1 MYVGLKM
8 LKNFVTVTPKTLVKD
23 AEKLLEESKLWKLL
37 VMDGDKLIGYVR
49 KSDIARAL
57 PSLVT
62 SLDKHELNYLLSKLT
77 IDKIMRTNIE
87 VIAPDVEIEMA
98 AKRMSDEDL
107 AGLAVVSD
115 AGELLGYINRN
126 VMLDVFVEEMG
137 MQKGGSRIT
146 FAVEDRTGVLH
157 EVSGVIKDMGKSII
171 STATF
176 FHNGT
181 RIVVLRVDSD
191 DPKPIEA
198 AIAARGYRI
207 VGPKDFEKE
216 WQHQ

>member
-8 LKNFVTVTPKTLVKD
+8 LKNFVTVTPQTLVKD
-23 AEKLLEESKLWKLL
+23 AERLLEENRLWKLL
-37 VMDGDKLIGYVR
+37 VMDQGKLVGYVR

-62 SLDKHELNYLLSKLT
+62 SLDRHELNYLLAKLT

-87 VIAPDVEIEMA
+87 VITPDVEIELA

-107 AGLAVVSD
+107 AGLAVVSED
-115 AGELLGYINRN
+115 DELLGYINRN

-137 MQKGGSRIT
+137 MQQGGSRIT
-146 FAVEDRTGVLH
+146 LEVEDRSGVLH
-157 EVSGVIKDMGKSII
+157 EISGVIKELGMSII

-176 FHNGT
+176 YHDNK
-181 RIVVLRVDSD
+181 RVIVVRVDST
-191 DPKPIEA
+191 DPAPVAEA
-198 AIAARGYRI
+198 LAAKGYRI
-207 VGPKDFEKE
+207 VGPQDFEQE
-216 WQHQ
+216 WR

>member
-8 LKNFVTVTPKTLVKD
+8 LKNFVTVTPQTLVKD
-23 AEKLLEESKLWKLL
+23 AERLLEENRLWKLL
-37 VMDGDKLIGYVR
+37 VMDQGKLVGYVR

-62 SLDKHELNYLLSKLT
+62 SLDRHELNYLLAKLT

-87 VIAPDVEIEMA
+87 VITPDVEIELA

-107 AGLAVVSD
+107 AGLAVVGED
-115 AGELLGYINRN
+115 DELLGYINRN

-137 MQKGGSRIT
+137 MQQGGSRIT
-146 FAVEDRTGVLH
+146 LEVEDRSGVLH
-157 EVSGVIKDMGKSII
+157 EISGVIKELGMSII

-176 FHNGT
+176 YHNNK
-181 RIVVLRVDSD
+181 RVIVVRVDST
-191 DPKPIEA
+191 DPAPVAEA
-198 AIAARGYRI
+198 LAAKGYRI
-207 VGPKDFEKE
+207 VGPQDFEQE
-216 WQHQ
+216 WR

>member
-37 VMDGDKLIGYVR
+37 VMEDDKLVGYVR

-62 SLDKHELNYLLSKLT
+62 SLDRHELNYLLSKLT

-87 VIAPDVEIEMA
+87 VIAPDVEIEIA
-98 AKRMSDEDL
+98 AKRMSDDDL
-107 AGLAVVSD
+107 AGLAVVD
-115 AGELLGYINRN
+115 EAGELLGYINRN
-126 VMLDVFVEEMG
+126 IMLDVFVEEMG

-146 FAVEDRTGVLH
+146 FEVEDRTGVLH
-157 EVSGVIKDMGKSII
+157 EVSGIIKDMGMSII

-176 FHNGT
+176 YHDSK
-181 RIVVLRVDSD
+181 RIVVVRVDSA
-191 DPKPIEA
+191 DPKPVA
-198 AIAARGYRI
+198 DAIAAKGYRI
-207 VGPKDFEKE
+207 VGPKDFEQE
-216 WQHQ
+216 WQH